1 MTTETQEEIYHWTIN
16 GLIKK
21 IEQRDDLIISLRKEI
36 AYLKHQIETG
46 EHGGKKES

>member
-1 MTTETQEEIYHWTIN
+1 MSTETQEEIYHWTIN

-36 AYLKHQIETG
+36 AYLKQQMEAGDKDGRNH
-46 EHGGKKES
+46 